1 MFSPLTIALGLG
13 VPFALA
19 CGWFGFVRRGPGRT
33 WSAPWLVFGGVFV
46 LGLAAFAGAL
56 GWEQSRFAPRSGSE
70 SLGWFALLWGTVAA
84 LEAAAFHGDRTRHG
98 LRVVALTIGFVYVFG
113 ARFTAL
119 TGSAFWPA
127 LGLAVATAIACELA
141 SLAYRRVQSPIA
153 ECAPLA
159 ASAGASALAL
169 FAGYATLAAVAGA
182 TALAFAVP
190 ALGSALPTSERAT
203 HAPAARVGGASFAAF
218 AIGWLVALAL
228 AARLF
233 GSPNYSSGVW
243 ALVALGYFAPSV
255 VAASAFE
262 RFGAVGR
269 FVLAAVLALAPLGLA
284 AWLAYQ
290 TYAPNPYA

>member
-84 LEAAAFHGDRTRHG
+84 LDAAAFQSDRSRLG
-98 LRVVALTIGFVYVFG
+98 LRFVALTIGFVYVFG

-119 TGSAFWPA
+119 SGSAFWPA
-127 LGLAVATAIACELA
+127 LGLGLATAIACEVAALA
-141 SLAYRRVQSPIA
+141 FRRVPSPIA

-159 ASAGASALAL
+159 ACAGASALAL
-169 FAGYATLAAVAGA
+169 FAGYATLASVAGA

-190 ALGSALPTSERAT
+190 ALGATLPQTGRAT
-203 HAPAARVGGASFAAF
+203 GASAARAGGAIFAV
-218 AIGWLVALAL
+218 GWLVALAL
-228 AARLF
+228 AAQLF
-233 GSPNYSSGVW
+233 GAPNYSSGVW
-243 ALVALGYFAPSV
+243 ALVALGFFAPAV
-255 VAASAFE
+255 IAASAFE

-269 FVLAAVLALAPLGLA
+269 FVLAAVLALAPIGLA